1 MSMLTR
7 LARAGLW
14 ALLGAL
20 ILPGSASATE
30 PTAVLTE
37 LRVGAAD
44 VGIRRSGEST
54 WIPAQPLLALRPG
67 DQLRATGNAQAV
79 ILFAGG
85 SVQTVSAANSPFVVQ
100 APRGRSGTENTQAF
114 LGGVIQFLMGQQ
126 REPRY
131 EQLAVR
137 GPTLTPRIVSPR
149 DTRLLPGPVTLEWM
163 GPASLRYQVKV
174 VGPQGVVWDQDN
186 LPRQP
191 VQYPASAPPL
201 KPGARYTWLLTAPG
215 QPDQQAQFEVV
226 PTAEASRIQTALA
239 SVRSESPTAYPP
251 STVSV
256 IRVGL
261 LLHEKLYAD
270 ARRELLARI
279 ATEPASPTFRELL
292 GVVYD
297 RTGLEE
303 LAVVEFEEA
312 SMLSRP
318 KP

>member
-1 MSMLTR
+1 MSMLIR

-14 ALLGAL
+14 ALMGAL
-20 ILPGSASATE
+20 ILPGSVWATE
-30 PTAVLTE
+30 PMAVLTE
-37 LRVGAAD
+37 LRVGTGD
-44 VGIRRSGEST
+44 VGIRRSGESD

-79 ILFAGG
+79 VLFAGG

-100 APRGRSGTENTQAF
+100 VPRGRSGTENAQAV
-114 LGGVIQFLMGQQ
+114 LGGVIKFLMGQQ

-191 VQYPASAPPL
+191 VPYPASAPPL
-201 KPGARYTWLLTAPG
+201 EPGVRYTWLLTAPG
-215 QPDQQAQFEVV
+215 QPDQ
-226 PTAEASRIQTALA
+226 
-239 SVRSESPTAYPP
+239 
-251 STVSV
+251 
-256 IRVGL
+256 
-261 LLHEKLYAD
+261 
-270 ARRELLARI
+270 
-279 ATEPASPTFRELL
+279 
-292 GVVYD
+292 
-297 RTGLEE
+297 
-303 LAVVEFEEA
+303 
-312 SMLSRP
+312 
-318 KP
+318 